1 MRETFKSGEIYGH
14 IGMRSSKIPKQ
25 IQPKELFTEIHYS
38 EALKNQGHKE
48 NLESSKTRKIITYE
62 GILIWLS
69 TNLSAEIL
77 QRLGLGFQERMRLY
91 TQNAQGKKKKNY
103 HHEYFTQKSYHVE
116 MKKR

>member
-1 MRETFKSGEIYGH
+1 MRETFKSGERYGH

-25 IQPKELFTEIHYS
+25 IQPKELFTEMYYS

-91 TQNAQGKKKKNY
+91 IQIAQGKKK
-103 HHEYFTQKSYHVE
+103 T
-116 MKKR
+116 KKTTTTNTLPRKAIM